1 MKLLPFYMTDNIFI
15 DAHFLENISKPHTR
29 ILLVRT
35 NLKPEENG
43 EKLEPIP
50 LNQVV
55 KLLED
60 GYVDLKS
67 LNEKKE
73 RLDTLDYLLSG
84 LYNPGLYFRKREAE
98 ITLSSLL
105 RIYDLAY
112 KQVLKKLRDSGHV
125 NLKFASVSVSN
136 NSILI
141 NGKEDKIY
149 TALFK
154 SDSNFKEA
162 ILSSLSG

>member
-15 DAHFLENISKPHTR
+15 DAYFLENISKPHTR

-112 KQVLKKLRDSGHV
+112 KQVLKNYVIQVMLISHLLQYQYLIIQYLSTVK
-125 NLKFASVSVSN
+125 KIK
-136 NSILI
+136 SIL
-141 NGKEDKIY
+141 
-149 TALFK
+149 LFL
-154 SDSNFKEA
+154 NPIQ
-162 ILSSLSG
+162 ILRKLF